1 MDGSQLHMSIQEA
14 DNISLRNGAA
24 NRIVQLL
31 QKQRYSN
38 NENSAKRWIWELCQN
53 AKDVC
58 NDTGKVKICINFEEA
73 YKKVLFKHNGRPFS
87 MSNVLSLINQSS
99 SKDRNDGSER
109 KSGKFGTGFIT
120 THLLSEKV
128 NISGI
133 LEIGDTYS
141 EFNITLDRTGNER
154 NAIIEAM
161 ESAVADLQK
170 CVPINVFEYD
180 TEQYNTVFE
189 YELDEYG
196 VQVAKEGLENL
207 RVSAPYVLA
216 ILREIEEISI
226 ENTGEKYRYK
236 QDISCNLE
244 NAIVSEI
251 TYEVNGRKESIYVLK
266 LSEGNISVMIALKHN
281 ESGMQIFPFSE
292 QQSKLFCDFPLI
304 GTEDFP
310 FPVIISSPDFNPT
323 EPRDGVFL
331 ICNNK
336 SRTDNEIE
344 ENRRIIK
351 TAHELYSKLLSY
363 AAEKKW
369 DGIYIITKID
379 CYSKKEWYDL
389 EWLEEVVNKCKEVIL
404 HTPIIHTE
412 QGNMVALLD
421 WFDDEQV
428 FVISDRSSDIREK
441 IWELTSYIM
450 PNSIPRKED
459 MHKWYNSLWSNCG
472 RYTFKTLTKQ
482 IVDYGDVLALSSQMK
497 GIEWQEWLMEYYDLI
512 DENKEWQDYVWKN
525 SLRVLPN
532 QNGIF
537 CEVRK
542 LYYDVDVLEEYKAIL
557 RELGDDSKDW
567 LLHLDFEK
575 RDWFQCE
582 DYCSTD
588 ILELIETRL
597 EHADNEIK
605 ENIFHKIVFMYC
617 KGYSELE
624 GQSQICTYATKILK
638 IESPMVEVD
647 VISEKLLQI
656 AMKYTIT
663 NIADRISECE
673 TIEGLAIFLNESIS
687 EVTVFMTNF
696 IEFVVG
702 QGYDNLINKITKPIL
717 PNQNGKFTIKENLF
731 LDNEIGETLKDLA
744 YVAGNDIR
752 SELLMREVFLSLP
765 ESRQKSN
772 VDIAQCIVQYVD
784 SNRNSKDE
792 DVRRMFKRLLIW
804 ITDNKEMAKSIFPT
818 LYKNK
823 HYLYDD
829 DEIASNIKQAET
841 LSNIMSRYNIGSTEK
856 LEELIRNSTDSIY
869 EDVVEVKEEIT
880 EQVLLQYGIDSEE
893 ALERAFSNTDFAKN
907 FIRKVNHS
915 SGAYE
920 YVKDIICRA
929 KRNII
934 SYLDSREE
942 YDLSEVQEIADTILV
957 VRKEGRQIYVLARPS
972 DGGEVR
978 IYYRTEMDV
987 LDYSM
992 DWELWVEDGKT
1003 EPQKIT
1009 FGKMIKLTGLNRI
1022 PLKGMLSV

>member
-38 NENSAKRWIWELCQN
+38 NENSAKRWVWELCQN

-58 NDTGKVKICINFEEA
+58 NDTGKVKICISFEEA

-133 LEIGDTYS
+133 LEIGDIYS
-141 EFNITLDRTGNER
+141 KFNIMLDRTGNEK
-154 NAIIEAM
+154 NAIIAAM

-170 CVPINVFEYD
+170 CVPINVLEYD

-196 VQVAKEGLENL
+196 VQVAREGLENL
-207 RVSAPYVLA
+207 RVSTPYVLA

-251 TYEVNGRKESIYVLK
+251 TYEVNNRKESIYVLK

-344 ENRRIIK
+344 ENRQIIE
-351 TAHELYSKLLSY
+351 TAHKLYNKLLSY

-369 DGIYIITKID
+369 DGIYNITKID

-389 EWLEEVVNKCKEVIL
+389 EWIEEIVNRCKYSIL
-404 HTPIIHTE
+404 HTPIICTE
-412 QGNMVALLD
+412 QGNMVELVD
-421 WFDDEQV
+421 YWDDEQV
-428 FVISDRSSDIREK
+428 YVISNRKDEVRER
-441 IWELTSYIM
+441 IWSLMSYIM
-450 PNSIPRKED
+450 PNSIPRKKD
-459 MHKWYNSLWSNCG
+459 LHKWYESLWDNCN
-472 RYTFKTLTKQ
+472 RYTFRSLTKQ
-482 IVDYGDVLALSSQMK
+482 IVTYENLINLSAQMI
-497 GIEWQEWLMEYYDLI
+497 GSGWQTWLTNYYELVDM
-512 DENKEWQDYVWKN
+512 NKDWQDYVQKN
-525 SLRVLPN
+525 SIAIIPN
-532 QNGIF
+532 QNGLF
-537 CEVRK
+537 CECGN
-542 LYYDVDVLEEYKAIL
+542 LYVDVNLLEEYKLIL
-557 RELGDDSKDW
+557 NELGTDAKSW
-567 LLHLDFEK
+567 LLHLGLEP
-575 RDWFQCE
+575 REWFQCKEYCNE
-582 DYCSTD
+582 D
-588 ILELIETRL
+588 LLKLIELQL
-597 EHADNEIK
+597 EQAEK
-605 ENIFHKIVFMYC
+605 EKREMIFLKLVFMYS
-617 KGYSELE
+617 KEYSNL
-624 GQSQICTYATKILK
+624 GIQKQVCTYATKVLETK
-638 IESPMVEVD
+638 TRMVEVPI
-647 VISEKLLQI
+647 ISEELLQN
-656 AMKYTIT
+656 ALKHVVTD
-663 NIADRISECE
+663 IADRISECE
-673 TIEGLAIFLNESIS
+673 TIEGLAAYLKVSANQAVDFLAD
-687 EVTVFMTNF
+687 F
-696 IEFVVG
+696 IQFIVS
-702 QGYDNLINKITKPIL
+702 QGYDNLLNKTTKPIL
-717 PNQNGKFTIKENLF
+717 PNQNGRFTIKENVF
-731 LDNEIGETLKDLA
+731 LDNDMDETLKDVA
-744 YVAGNDIR
+744 YKAGVDIR
-752 SELLMREVFLSLP
+752 EELLIREVFLVLP

-772 VDIAQCIVQYVD
+772 DDIAQCIVQYVD

-792 DVRRMFKRLLIW
+792 DVRKMFKRLLIW
-804 ITDNKEMAKSIFPT
+804 ITDNKEMAKSIFST

-856 LEELIRNSTDSIY
+856 LEELIRNSADSIY

-880 EQVLLQYGIDSEE
+880 EQVLLQYGINSEE
-893 ALERAFSNTDFAKN
+893 ALEKAFSNTDFAKT

-920 YVKDIICRA
+920 YVNGIISRA

-934 SYLDSREE
+934 TYLGEREE

>member
-24 NRIVQLL
+24 NRILQLL

-38 NENSAKRWIWELCQN
+38 NENSAKRWVWELCQN

-58 NDTGKVKICINFEEA
+58 NVTGRVKICIDFDELS
-73 YKKVLFKHNGRPFS
+73 KKVLFRHNGRPFS

-120 THLLSEKV
+120 THLLSEKA
-128 NISGI
+128 NISGV
-133 LEIGDTYS
+133 LEIGAAYS
-141 EFNITLDRTGNER
+141 KFNITLDRTGNEK
-154 NAIIEAM
+154 NAIIAAM
-161 ESAVADLQK
+161 ERAVADLQK
-170 CVPINVFEYD
+170 CVPINVLEYNA
-180 TEQYNTVFE
+180 EQYNTVFE

-196 VQVAKEGLENL
+196 LQVARDGLENL

-216 ILREIEEISI
+216 ILGDIEEIYI

-251 TYEVNGRKESIYVLK
+251 MYEVNDCQESIYVLK
-266 LSEGNISVMIALKHN
+266 LSEGNISVMIALKHT
-281 ESGMQIFPFSE
+281 ERGVQIFPFSE

-336 SRTDNEIE
+336 SRVDNEIE
-344 ENRRIIK
+344 ENRKIIE
-351 TAHELYSKLLSY
+351 TAHELYNKLLSY

-369 DGIYIITKID
+369 DGIYNITKID
-379 CYSKKEWYDL
+379 YYNKKEWYDL

-404 HTPIIHTE
+404 HTSIIHTE
-412 QGNMVALLD
+412 QGDMAALLD

-428 FVISDRSSDIREK
+428 FIISDRSSDIREK
-441 IWELTSYIM
+441 IWKLMSYIM

-459 MHKWYNSLWSNCG
+459 LHKWYNSLWPNCG

-482 IVDYGDVLALSSQMK
+482 IIDYGDVQTLSSQMK
-497 GIEWQEWLMEYYDLI
+497 GIEWQEWLMDYYDLI
-512 DENKEWQDYVWKN
+512 DENGEWQDYVWIN
-525 SLRVLPN
+525 ILRVLPN

-537 CEVRK
+537 CEVGK
-542 LYYDVDVLEEYKAIL
+542 LYYDVDVLEEYKLIL

-567 LLHLDFEK
+567 LLHLDLKK

-597 EHADNEIK
+597 ERADNEIK
-605 ENIFHKIVFMYC
+605 ESIFHKIVFMYC
-617 KGYSELE
+617 KGYSDLD
-624 GQSQICTYATKILK
+624 GQSQICSYATKILK
-638 IESPMVEVD
+638 IETPMVEVA

-656 AMKYTIT
+656 ALKYTVT
-663 NIADRISECE
+663 NITDRISECE
-673 TIEGLAIFLNESIS
+673 SIEGLAIFLNESIS
-687 EVTVFMTNF
+687 EATVFMTDF
-696 IEFVVG
+696 IEFVIG

-717 PNQNGKFTIKENLF
+717 PNQNGIFTIKENLF
-731 LDNEIGETLKDLA
+731 LDNGIDETLKDLA

-752 SELLMREVFLSLP
+752 SELLMKEVFLILP

-772 VDIAQCIVQYVD
+772 DDIAQCIVQYVD
-784 SNRNSKDE
+784 SNRNSKE
-792 DVRRMFKRLLIW
+792 EEVRRMFKRLLIW
-804 ITDNKEMAKSIFPT
+804 ITDNKEIAKNIFPT

-841 LSNIMSRYNIGSTEK
+841 LSNIMNRYNIGSTEK
-856 LEELIRNSTDSIY
+856 LEELIRNSTDSTY
-869 EDVVEVKEEIT
+869 EDAVEVKEEIT

-893 ALERAFSNTDFAKN
+893 ALERAFSNTDFAKT

-920 YVKDIICRA
+920 YVKGILSRA
-929 KRNII
+929 KKNII
-934 SYLDSREE
+934 TYLSNREE

-1022 PLKGMLSV
+1022 PLKGM